1 MQLELENYQRH
12 LVSEKRYSDLTV
24 AAYLKDLDSFQIWL
38 QQQKTELIA
47 VRAEHVQQWISQ
59 LHRQGLS
66 GRSLQR
72 KLSSLRRFYR
82 FLLRQGKVKFNPVLD
97 VKAPKTPHKLP
108 STLSVD
114 TMGQLL
120 DAPVDSP
127 LERRDLAMMELFYSS
142 GLRLSELV
150 GININ
155 DVDLSEAQVKVLGK
169 GQKERLLPIGK
180 SAVLALSSW
189 MVLRHDLAE
198 VGEVALFV
206 SQRGKRIHVRTVQQR
221 LKQWQQK
228 QAVTQH
234 LHPHRLRHSFAS
246 HLLESS
252 GDLRAVQELLGH
264 ADIATTQIY
273 THLDFQHLAEAY
285 DQAHPRAHKKKN

>member
-1 MQLELENYQRH
+1 MQLEAYQQY
-12 LVSEKRYSDLTV
+12 LASEKRYSDLTI
-24 AAYLKDLDSFQIWL
+24 AAYLKDLDSFQVWL
-38 QQQKTELIA
+38 KTKKIELIA
-47 VRAEHVQQWISQ
+47 VTAEHVQQWISQ
-59 LHRQGLS
+59 LHRQGMS

-82 FLLRQGKVKFNPVLD
+82 FLLRRGEVAFNPVLD
-97 VKAPKTPHKLP
+97 VQAPKTSRSLP

-114 TMGQLL
+114 TVSQLL
-120 DAPVDSP
+120 DSP
-127 LERRDLAMMELFYSS
+127 AESVLERRDLAMMELFYSS

-150 GININ
+150 GIDESDIN
-155 DVDLSEAQVKVLGK
+155 LTEATVKVLGK
-169 GQKERLLPIGK
+169 GKKERLVPIGK
-180 SAVLALSSW
+180 AAVSAISSW
-189 MVLRHDLAE
+189 MVLRHDL
-198 VGEVALFV
+198 VTTGEKALFV
-206 SQRGKRIHVRTVQQR
+206 SQRGKRIHVRTVQMR

-273 THLDFQHLAEAY
+273 THLDFQHLAEVY
-285 DQAHPRAHKKKN
+285 DKAHPRAHKRKK